1 FEKTP
6 KGRPGTFEILMTV
19 GARDGIPATGVTPG

>member
-1 FEKTP
+1 
-6 KGRPGTFEILMTV
+6 RPGTFEILMTV